1 VFASPLARRL
11 AREAGL
17 DLKTLKGTGPRGRI
31 VRADVEAAGKGAP
44 ARSAPAV
51 AAAPAQ
57 AVEPRKVQSL
67 AQMGIPDGSYDL
79 VPLDGMRKAIAR
91 RMTDSFRDV
100 PHFPLT
106 IDCEIDGLM
115 AVRAKVNAM
124 LEPQGIKVSVN
135 DFVIKACALALKAVP
150 EANASYSPEGLAL
163 HHHAD
168 IAMAVAIDGGL
179 ITPIIRKAELKSLS
193 QIATGDVVDRIFIH
207 LDRGMPPA
215 HFAELGGRVV
225 PVYSWFQAALVL
237 VEAGRL
243 TPQSA
248 LTVGEELLKARALT
262 VTALANHVQDLLR
275 RRLVS
280 PSIGPRLEAAADET
294 LADLAASCAVR
305 AAWLGPIEG
314 VAPPLRPAHIDYL
327 SLLGRFGKKEEG

>member
-1 VFASPLARRL
+1 MTIYRWDLDKTYLETDFHSWRGLYRSATEPAHEKRNVPGSASLLRALASERGAKVVIVSGSPTQLREVLTEKLRLDGVRFDELHLKDNLGNLKRGRFRAIKGQFGYKLPLLLQGRVGLGSGNREMLFGDDAEVDALVYSVFADVVAGRL
-11 AREAGL
+11 RAAEL
-17 DLKTLKGTGPRGRI
+17 SRI
-31 VRADVEAAGKGAP
+31 MEAAGAY
-44 ARSAPAV
+44 
-51 AAAPAQ
+51 
-57 AVEPRKVQSL
+57 
-67 AQMGIPDGSYDL
+67 PD
-79 VPLDGMRKAIAR
+79 AIS
-91 RMTDSFRDV
+91 T
-100 PHFPLT
+100 
-106 IDCEIDGLM
+106 
-115 AVRAKVNAM
+115 
-124 LEPQGIKVSVN
+124 
-135 DFVIKACALALKAVP
+135 ALATLP
-150 EANASYSPEGLAL
+150 
-163 HHHAD
+163 
-168 IAMAVAIDGGL
+168 
-179 ITPIIRKAELKSLS
+179 

-280 PSIGPRLEAAADET
+280 PSIGPRLEAAADEA